1 MGGDGFVEQGLVNS
15 GPFGKGGEGRFE
27 GGRLQNEE
35 MTKSK
40 EYFSGGVYHEKLIF
54 EFIKGAH

>member
-1 MGGDGFVEQGLVNS
+1 MGGDDFIEQGPVDS
-15 GPFGKGGEGRFE
+15 GPFGKDGEGRFE
-27 GGRLQNEE
+27 GRLQNEE

-40 EYFSGGVYHEKLIF
+40 EYFSGEVYHEKLIF